1 MGKYDS
7 LFHYLNSSGEKQIT
21 LSFVD
26 IEKILSA
33 KLPYSATTHHAWW
46 GNNAHEG
53 SQSKSWGD
61 AGYKVDKVFLGDKV
75 IFVKE

>member
-1 MGKYDS
+1 MGKYDP

-21 LSFVD
+21 LNFVE
-26 IEKILSA
+26 IEKILST
-33 KLPYSATTHHAWW
+33 KLPNSAYTRHQWW
-46 GNNAHEG
+46 GNHSHDG
-53 SQSKSWGD
+53 SQSKSWHD